1 MNCMH
6 CNSIIESERISV
18 LPDTRLCS
26 ACAKVHGPKRKK
38 GFMSF
43 EHKTAPTICVVD
55 QDYYDTEWK
64 KYNPSFGRG
73 SGVHAMSPRL
83 AGTA

>member
-1 MNCMH
+1 MNCMI
-6 CNSIIESERISV
+6 CSNEVEAERIQV
-18 LPDTRLCS
+18 LGYTELCS
-26 ACAKVHGPKRKK
+26 ECARKANVPRKK

-43 EHKTAPTICVVD
+43 EHKTAPTICVVSA
-55 QDYYDTEWK
+55 DYYDTEWK